1 MKEDVAQ
8 SVSEHFEKETGT
20 PVKLLQI
27 NTQAASDER
36 RLVTEKS
43 RSGVDVFWSSD
54 LVAPSV
60 LKSEGLAVPYESPNS
75 KEVPSI
81 YSDPEH
87 YWTSFPHQVR
97 VFVYNKNLL
106 VDPDEVPTSVFDMIN
121 PRFNGR
127 VCLANP
133 LTGTTSLHAAA
144 LFQVL
149 GKDMAEI
156 FFSGLKTNKVT
167 IASSNADVVNRV
179 ASGEFAFGVADSED
193 FNLAVKEGKPVGVVF
208 PDQQSFGTL
217 ILPSALVLM
226 ANAPNPEQAKRF
238 IDFLLRSQIQKLLR
252 PSVSRDS
259 GTVADREI
267 PAAGDIKAMQVDYV
281 KLVPQAKELSRGF
294 LKEWVSKQ
302 E

>member
-1 MKEDVAQ
+1 M
-8 SVSEHFEKETGT
+8 
-20 PVKLLQI
+20 
-27 NTQAASDER
+27 
-36 RLVTEKS
+36 
-43 RSGVDVFWSSD
+43 
-54 LVAPSV
+54 
-60 LKSEGLAVPYESPNS
+60 
-75 KEVPSI
+75 

-87 YWTSFPHQVR
+87 YWTGFPDQIR

-106 VDPDEVPTSVFDMIN
+106 VDSDEVPSSVFDMIN

-127 VCLANP
+127 VCMANP

-167 IASSNADVVNRV
+167 MVSSNVDVVNRV

-193 FNLAVKEGKPVGVVF
+193 FNAATKEGKPVGVVF

-217 ILPSALVLM
+217 VLPSALVLM
-226 ANAPNPEQAKRF
+226 ANAPNPEQAKHF
-238 IDFLLRSQIQKLLR
+238 IDFLLRSEIQKLLGPR
-252 PSVSRDS
+252 LSRDS
-259 GTVADREI
+259 EAATDREI
-267 PAAGDIKAMQVDYV
+267 PAVGEIKTMEVDYV
-281 KLVPQAKELSRGF
+281 RLVGQSKDLSRGF

-302 E
+302 K